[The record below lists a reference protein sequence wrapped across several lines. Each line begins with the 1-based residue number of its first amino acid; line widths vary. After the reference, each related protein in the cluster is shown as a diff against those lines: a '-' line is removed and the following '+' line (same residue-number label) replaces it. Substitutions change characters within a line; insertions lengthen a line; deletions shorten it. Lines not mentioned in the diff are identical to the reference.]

1 VHLFRFALPSLS
13 VSSATPAAA
22 TKQHQ
27 PTRTSIPSSPRLPLS
42 PSRPRTMKSSLVLL
56 PLHRRRRRLPPP
68 WLLLLLGLASLAGPA
83 AAKVAPNGAMVW
95 DGNGWIALW
104 DDDEAP
110 RPPPPKTSS
119 WKHSDTSVFV
129 GVSSFRDK
137 RCPQTLVNF
146 FSKAKYP
153 ERVTVGVVQQ
163 NDHEDV
169 DCVVEY
175 CKMMGGHAEGPLC
188 PYFDNIK
195 TLRVEARWA
204 AGPCYGRHLQSYML
218 RDEEFCM
225 QTDSHMDVVQ
235 DWDAK
240 LMAMWGRVNNEYGI
254 LTTYVHKIEQLREGY
269 ENKKEVPHLC
279 QLGFTETGNHP
290 RYVQAKLATKLPSP
304 KLTNTWAA
312 GLSLA
317 KCHAWKASPY
327 DPGLR
332 KVFDGE
338 EFSMH
343 ARLWTRGYDTYTP
356 DKSLVGHDYNK
367 VKEGPQP
374 SSWLNNKMV
383 AGAKDLA
390 YKRMFTLFGMPGK
403 VDTEEM
409 WESIGQY
416 GLGTKRTLEQYQE
429 FIGVNLTTLEIM
441 GSRCGTLR
449 YVPFEET
456 WPPTENNLA
465 GPYWERRRAG
475 RGIHAPGYAPALSGP
490 SKYVRAGGSS
500 RAGRPGLGW
509 GAAFLKKFKLFCAFA
524 FTFAAIGACALGFA
538 SCFAGEDGG
547 AGARRRK
554 GAGGGS
560 RKPRGRHQWARRA
573 GILGARS
580 EE

>member
-1 VHLFRFALPSLS
+1 
-13 VSSATPAAA
+13 
-22 TKQHQ
+22 
-27 PTRTSIPSSPRLPLS
+27 
-42 PSRPRTMKSSLVLL
+42 
-56 PLHRRRRRLPPP
+56 
-68 WLLLLLGLASLAGPA
+68 
-83 AAKVAPNGAMVW
+83 
-95 DGNGWIALW
+95 
-104 DDDEAP
+104 
-110 RPPPPKTSS
+110 
-119 WKHSDTSVFV
+119 
-129 GVSSFRDK
+129 
-137 RCPQTLVNF
+137 
-146 FSKAKYP
+146 
-153 ERVTVGVVQQ
+153 
-163 NDHEDV
+163 
-169 DCVVEY
+169 
-175 CKMMGGHAEGPLC
+175 
-188 PYFDNIK
+188 
-195 TLRVEARWA
+195 
-204 AGPCYGRHLQSYML
+204 
-218 RDEEFCM
+218 
-225 QTDSHMDVVQ
+225 
-235 DWDAK
+235 
-240 LMAMWGRVNNEYGI
+240 
-254 LTTYVHKIEQLREGY
+254 
-269 ENKKEVPHLC
+269 
-279 QLGFTETGNHP
+279 
-290 RYVQAKLATKLPSP
+290 QAKLATKLPSP

-332 KVFDGE
+332 KKVFDGE

-383 AGAKDLA
+383 AGAKDMA

-403 VDTEEM
+403 VDTEEI

-429 FIGVNLTTLEIM
+429 FIGVNLTTLEVM
-441 GSRCGTLR
+441 GSRCGTLT

-475 RGIHAPGYAPALSGP
+475 RGIHAPGYTPALSGP

-500 RAGRPGLGW
+500 RGGRPGVGW

-560 RKPRGRHQWARRA
+560 RKSRGRHQWARRA